1 MWPLFEKF
9 LNEYPIF
16 ISNWILGKQIEENWW
31 EENDPTYHYLARG
44 PESFDDPGEFEWIEA
59 PYVHKNNGF
68 YYLFVNWFGCCNGV
82 DSTYEIHI
90 GRSNSITGP
99 YVDKNG
105 VDMRLG
111 GNMFLFFILNWAVHK
126 WHHPLR
132 G

>member
-1 MWPLFEKF
+1 ME
-9 LNEYPIF
+9 
-16 ISNWILGKQIEENWW
+16 
-31 EENDPTYHYLARG
+31 
-44 PESFDDPGEFEWIEA
+44 DPGEFEWIEA

-111 GNMFLFFILNWAVHK
+111 GNMFFFFHFALGSVHK
-126 WHHPLR
+126 
-132 G
+132 